1 MRFPKFA
8 GRGFRLAHVVWALL
22 AASLSVLLVVA
33 EGGHPPPIVFLPVVV
48 VAWGLGHAALW
59 GIGKL
64 AARGREAATK
74 AGGAVGAWP
83 PGLIVALIGTGLVA
97 CVGLVQIG
105 GSLLLGEW
113 YPFAGALWALALAAS
128 LAHGAGLVGLLL
140 RRPWSRPMT
149 ALLSIGWALWLVWLF
164 SEALVLG
171 QRINPADYVILV
183 VGVSLL
189 CFFGYHILSSR
200 RIRAFLGSDS
210 GPLT

>member
-1 MRFPKFA
+1 MRFLKSA
-8 GRGFRLAHVVWALL
+8 GRGFRLAHTLWAML
-22 AASLSVLLVVA
+22 AASLSVLFVVA
-33 EGGHPPPIVFLPVVV
+33 DGGHPPPIVFLPVVFAV
-48 VAWGLGHAALW
+48 WGLGHAALW

-64 AARGREAATK
+64 AARGREAAAK
-74 AGGAVGAWP
+74 AGGAAGAWP
-83 PGLIVALIGTGLVA
+83 PGLIVALIGTGLA
-97 CVGLVQIG
+97 TCMGLVQIG
-105 GSLLLGEW
+105 ALLLGER
-113 YPFAGALWALALAAS
+113 YPFGGALWAIALAVF
-128 LAHGAGLVGLLL
+128 LAHGAGFVGLLL
-140 RRPWSRPMT
+140 RRPWSRPAS

-189 CFFGYHILSSR
+189 SFLGYHILSSR